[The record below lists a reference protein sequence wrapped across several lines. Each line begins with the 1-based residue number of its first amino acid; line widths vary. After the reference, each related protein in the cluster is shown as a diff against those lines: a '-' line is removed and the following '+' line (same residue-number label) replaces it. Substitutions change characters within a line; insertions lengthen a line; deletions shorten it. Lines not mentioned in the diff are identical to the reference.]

1 MRKKTEMALGMGK
14 KTAEG
19 GKQWQKKKRKTE
31 REEEEEN
38 DVLSLP
44 PSHTSPKTEAQAT
57 RNRICQRGK
66 CFTDFGK
73 IFFLCLFGESC
84 PPLLL
89 LFLFLPASPNQF
101 RQWGIIPAWKGGGR
115 ERTRMGLISLPPS
128 LLLSVAEG
136 RQEGC
141 VYQTNSGS
149 LLLPPAYRQAP
160 SHPRNGGTRKRKT
173 GAASSFA

>member
-1 MRKKTEMALGMGK
+1 MMFF
-14 KTAEG
+14 
-19 GKQWQKKKRKTE
+19 
-31 REEEEEN
+31 
-38 DVLSLP
+38 LSLP
-44 PSHTSPKTEAQAT
+44 LIPHQK
-57 RNRICQRGK
+57 QRHKPQGIGFASEESALRTLEK
-66 CFTDFGK
+66 Y
-73 IFFLCLFGESC
+73 FFLCLFGESC
-84 PPLLL
+84 SPLLL

-149 LLLPPAYRQAP
+149 LLLPPAYSQAP